1 MICCRV
7 YTLRLSL
14 LSMAFKIKPFYTI
27 NNTSITHMPME
38 DNVMGR
44 ADKKGNILLN
54 KDMKNPKDINDT
66 INHEQVHIDQMKRG
80 ELYYDNQAVYFKG
93 KKYLRKEFDESNK
106 KLPWEAPAYKA
117 G

>member
-1 MICCRV
+1 
-7 YTLRLSL
+7 
-14 LSMAFKIKPFYTI
+14 MAFKIKPFYTI
-27 NNTSITHMPME
+27 NNTPVTHMPME

-54 KDMKNPKDINDT
+54 KDMKNPKDIKDT

-80 ELYYDNQAVYFKG
+80 ELYYDEQAVYFKG

>member
-7 YTLRLSL
+7 YALRLSL

-27 NNTSITHMPME
+27 NNTPITHMPME

-54 KDMKNPKDINDT
+54 KDMKNPKDIKDT

-80 ELYYDNQAVYFKG
+80 ELYYDEQAVYFKG

>member
-7 YTLRLSL
+7 YALRLSL

-27 NNTSITHMPME
+27 NNTPVTHMPME
-38 DNVMGR
+38 ANVMGR

-54 KDMKNPKDINDT
+54 KDMKNPKDIKDT

-80 ELYYDNQAVYFKG
+80 ELYYDEQAVYFKG

>member
-1 MICCRV
+1 
-7 YTLRLSL
+7 
-14 LSMAFKIKPFYTI
+14 
-27 NNTSITHMPME
+27 MPME

-54 KDMKNPKDINDT
+54 KDMKNPKDIKDT

-80 ELYYDNQAVYFKG
+80 ELYYDEQAVYFKG